1 MTGNTKQAHSPPDD
15 EQSGPFKLW
24 AGSGTGKRCDY
35 CGKVIL
41 SDDVQYDVEV
51 TGSSGGGK
59 DIALRHA
66 FVSPRLLRP
75 VARRSIQVDRG
86 SHGTL

>member
-51 TGSSGGGK
+51 TGSSGGGEK
-59 DIALRHA
+59 TLR
-66 FVSPRLLRP
+66 S
-75 VARRSIQVDRG
+75 
-86 SHGTL
+86 GTLSFHLGCYDRWRAGPFK